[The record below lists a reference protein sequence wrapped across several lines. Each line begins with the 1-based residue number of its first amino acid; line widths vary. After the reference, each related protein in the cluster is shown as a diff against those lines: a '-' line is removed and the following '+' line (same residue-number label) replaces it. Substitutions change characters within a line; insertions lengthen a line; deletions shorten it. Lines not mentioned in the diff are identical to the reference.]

1 MVNIMKDNLGA
12 LISKARKKKNIS
24 KEQLAEKVGVTPATV
39 TKWEKNIGK
48 PSFSNL
54 ILITK
59 ILDLTFDELILGH
72 EINKDNKKKSDM
84 ELTELLKR
92 NAKYK
97 NIFNVFAGIFVCM
110 GLFFIEAVLYKYN
123 LLAMDANFVFLILIL
138 MVCFVAYSESLEK
151 ANLLEEKNK
160 YRECALFLIFA
171 FIFSIAV
178 FILIVVK

>member
-1 MVNIMKDNLGA
+1 MVNNMKDNLGA
-12 LISKARKKKNIS
+12 LINNTRKEKGLS
-24 KEQLAEKVGVTPATV
+24 KEEFAEKLGISAATV
-39 TKWEKNIGK
+39 SKWEKNISK

-59 ILDLTFDELILGH
+59 VLDLSFDELILGH
-72 EINKDNKKKSDM
+72 EINKNNKKKSEE

-97 NIFNVFAGIFVCM
+97 TIFNVFAGIFVC
-110 GLFFIEAVLYKYN
+110 LCLCFIEAILYKYN
-123 LLAMDANFVFLILIL
+123 LESSHANYIFLLLIF

-160 YRECALFLIFA
+160 YRECALFLMFA
-171 FIFSIAV
+171 FILSITG
-178 FILIVVK
+178 FIILVIK

>member
-1 MVNIMKDNLGA
+1 MKDNLGA
-12 LISKARKKKNIS
+12 LISKSRKDKKLS
-24 KEQLAEKVGVTPATV
+24 KEEFATKLGVSVSTV

-59 ILDLTFDELILGH
+59 VLDLSFDELILGH
-72 EINKDNKKKSDM
+72 EINKDNKKKSDE

-97 NIFNVFAGIFVCM
+97 NIFNVFAGIFVCL
-110 GLFFIEAVLYKYN
+110 GLCFIEAVLYKYG
-123 LLAMDANFVFLILIL
+123 LASRDANYIFLLLIL

-160 YRECALFLIFA
+160 YRECGLFLIFA
-171 FIFSIAV
+171 FILSIAG
-178 FILIVVK
+178 FILLVLK

>member
-1 MVNIMKDNLGA
+1 MKDNLGA
-12 LISKARKKKNIS
+12 LIRKTRKEKNLTKEELAKRLNVTSATIS
-24 KEQLAEKVGVTPATV
+24 
-39 TKWEKNIGK
+39 KWEKNIGK

-59 ILDLTFDELILGH
+59 ELGLSFDELILGH
-72 EINKDNKKKSDM
+72 EINKANKAKSETQLKD
-84 ELTELLKR
+84 LLKK

-97 NIFNVFAGIFVCM
+97 NIFNVFAGIFVC
-110 GLFFIEAVLYKYN
+110 LCLCFLEAVLYKYN
-123 LLAMDANFVFLILIL
+123 LAYKDANYIFLLIIL

-171 FIFSIAV
+171 FIFSITG
-178 FILIVVK
+178 FILLVVK

>member
-1 MVNIMKDNLGA
+1 MKDNLGA
-12 LISKARKKKNIS
+12 LISKSRKNKNYT
-24 KEQLAEKVGVTPATV
+24 KEDLAEKLGVNVATIS
-39 TKWEKNIGK
+39 KWEKNVVK

-59 ILDLTFDELILGH
+59 VLDLTFDELILGH
-72 EINKDNKKKSDM
+72 EINKANKKQSDE
-84 ELTELLKR
+84 ELADILKR

-97 NIFNVFAGIFVCM
+97 GIFNVFAGIFVC
-110 GLFFIEAVLYKYN
+110 LCLCFIEAILYKYN
-123 LLAMDANFVFLILIL
+123 IALKDTNYIFLLLIF

-171 FIFSIAV
+171 FILSIAG
-178 FILIVVK
+178 FILLVVK

>member
-1 MVNIMKDNLGA
+1 MKDNLGA
-12 LISKARKKKNIS
+12 LISKARKAKNLS
-24 KEQLAEKVGVTPATV
+24 QEDLAQKLGVNVATIG
-39 TKWEKNIGK
+39 KWEKNVVK

-59 ILDLTFDELILGH
+59 VLSLSFDELILGH
-72 EINKDNKKKSDM
+72 EINKDNKKKSDE
-84 ELTELLKR
+84 ELTDLLKR

-97 NIFNVFAGIFVCM
+97 NIFNVFAGIFVCLC
-110 GLFFIEAVLYKYN
+110 LFFIEVILYKYN
-123 LLAMDANFVFLILIL
+123 LANNDANYIFLLLIF

-171 FIFSIAV
+171 FILSITG
-178 FILIVVK
+178 FILLVLK

>member
-1 MVNIMKDNLGA
+1 MKDNLGA
-12 LISKARKKKNIS
+12 LISKTRKNKNLS
-24 KEQLAEKVGVTPATV
+24 KEKLAEKLGVSTATI
-39 TKWEKNIGK
+39 TKWEKNISK

-54 ILITK
+54 LLITK
-59 ILDLTFDELILGH
+59 VLDLSFDELILGH
-72 EINKDNKKKSDM
+72 EINKNNKKQSDE

-97 NIFNVFAGIFVCM
+97 TIFNVFAGIFVC
-110 GLFFIEAVLYKYN
+110 LCLCFIEVILYKYN
-123 LLAMDANFVFLILIL
+123 LESRHSNFIFLLLIF

-171 FIFSIAV
+171 FILSIAG
-178 FILIVVK
+178 FILLVIK